1 MMISRNLDD
10 KLEGRL
16 EAKLTLYIK
25 IHIFI
30 AVSDSTGGKNNT
42 ILFKWF
48 LSVFQSIS
56 LKLLCHTCEHAC
68 AQHCV
73 YIIFKFQCL

>member
-30 AVSDSTGGKNNT
+30 EVSDSTGGKNNT
-42 ILFKWF
+42 ILFK
-48 LSVFQSIS
+48 
-56 LKLLCHTCEHAC
+56 
-68 AQHCV
+68 
-73 YIIFKFQCL
+73 